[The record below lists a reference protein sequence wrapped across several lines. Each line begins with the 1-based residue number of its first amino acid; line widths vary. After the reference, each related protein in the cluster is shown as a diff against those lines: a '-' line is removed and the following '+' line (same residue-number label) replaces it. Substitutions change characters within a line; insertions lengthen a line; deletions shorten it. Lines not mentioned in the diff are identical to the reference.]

1 MAKPVTGKSV
11 MPMQFGDRVGDF
23 VSVLSN
29 TEAARTQGMA
39 PYMDWI
45 GTC

>member
-1 MAKPVTGKSV
+1 MAEPVAGKSV

-29 TEAARTQGMA
+29 TEAGDT
-39 PYMDWI
+39 
-45 GTC
+45 